1 MPQTKEEFRKQGK
14 RNRQRG
20 AIFEAKVRD
29 DLKSKG
35 WVVDKFMSTIDF
47 EKNKIVPAKRRYN
60 PFMKALSIGN
70 GFPDFVCFKK
80 SNENYEVIAVEV
92 KINGTLDKK
101 EKQMCKWYLDNE
113 VFSKILIAKK
123 NKIKNKISIEY
134 IDFQDK
140 YYNKLKNI

>member
-1 MPQTKEEFRKQGK
+1 LFLQKEG
-14 RNRQRG
+14 
-20 AIFEAKVRD
+20 I
-29 DLKSKG
+29 
-35 WVVDKFMSTIDF
+35 I
-47 EKNKIVPAKRRYN
+47 
-60 PFMKALSIGN
+60 LSIGN